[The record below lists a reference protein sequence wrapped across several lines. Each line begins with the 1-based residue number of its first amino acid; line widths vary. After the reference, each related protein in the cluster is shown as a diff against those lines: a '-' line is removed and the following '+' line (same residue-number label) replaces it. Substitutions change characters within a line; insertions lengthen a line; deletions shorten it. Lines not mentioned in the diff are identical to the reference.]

1 MGLCISTAQ
10 NGSVYFHCPK
20 WVNSLLT
27 WIDTEEYEPPMT
39 PKMRPVVLNF
49 NRGVPPPMLHS
60 YLEKKL
66 EKLISRNFFIL

>member
-1 MGLCISTAQ
+1 MVCG
-10 NGSVYFHCPK
+10 
-20 WVNSLLT
+20 LLT

-60 YLEKKL
+60 YLEKKDKKINFTKFFFVIL
-66 EKLISRNFFIL
+66 VPTLI